1 MYMGV
6 GRGWGGAVLS
16 GVSYV
21 ACTLV
26 AHYVADSS
34 KIWPKGVFFY

>member
-1 MYMGV
+1 MGF
-6 GRGWGGAVLS
+6 S

-26 AHYVADSS
+26 AHYVADNS
-34 KIWPKGVFFY
+34 KVWPKGVFY